1 MRPWE
6 KSASRD
12 QWRSASRA
20 SADPRQQA
28 GALESARVHGH
39 RSFSDRRLR
48 DLLQIAQCILHV
60 VLRMS
65 HLQSSASDPQP
76 GSADE
81 FSSYLYFTSVT
92 LPLSSQKTFAYCE
105 LPPKAKQST

>member
-39 RSFSDRRLR
+39 TVEASQIGVSEILH
-48 DLLQIAQCILHV
+48 LLQT
-60 VLRMS
+60 S
-65 HLQSSASDPQP
+65 HSV
-76 GSADE
+76 
-81 FSSYLYFTSVT
+81 SYMLYSG
-92 LPLSSQKTFAYCE
+92 
-105 LPPKAKQST
+105 